1 MKRAGV
7 SKLIAGAAIA
17 FIGVA
22 NANTL
27 PASASTVLTVAY
39 PSVCAFDSG
48 PLATEWWN
56 QVKTDFTNEYPNVT
70 VQYMPIPGSYQDFV
84 NTLSSLYR
92 SSSTAP
98 DVAEMPSADLGVWS
112 SSGYMLSMNTYL
124 KTSSWF
130 HDFPKVIQGEG
141 EFGGNIY
148 AVSAGENDS
157 GLMYN
162 KALFKEAGIPVPWK
176 PATWQDVI
184 TAAAR
189 IKRTVPSVT
198 PLWLNAGTGSG
209 TNGLLQGINDFI
221 VGSTTPTIQTK
232 SGQLVINSPGI
243 RAALGFYH
251 QVYADGLGAS
261 RSALFSPTAVTSPLS
276 LFRDGRLA
284 IAVAPNSYGNNWTK
298 FVSAPYW
305 PRAGKTIGVARLPN
319 ESGAGY
325 ASTLSGWDLAI
336 SSQTSVPQTAY
347 DFINVAQGS
356 TNMIDAANWAG
367 WVPPVQSDWN
377 LPRYTNFASPY
388 NADFAKTLPYAT
400 ETPTS
405 ADYPIWAQGMG
416 EATGDFVENPRT
428 TVAEALRTFESYMT
442 HQLGPSAVATLS

>member
-1 MKRAGV
+1 MKHAWL
-7 SKLIAGAAIA
+7 SKLIAGAAIG

-22 NANTL
+22 NASTL
-27 PASASTVLTVAY
+27 PAGASPVLTVAY

-70 VQYMPIPGSYQDFV
+70 VQYIPIPGSYPDYV
-84 NTLSSLYR
+84 DKLSSLYR
-92 SSSTAP
+92 SPSTAP

-112 SSGYMLSMNTYL
+112 SSGYLLPMNTYL

-141 EFGGNIY
+141 EFDGNIY

-162 KALFKEAGIPVPWK
+162 KVLFKKAGIPVPWK
-176 PATWQDVI
+176 PMTWQDVI
-184 TAAAR
+184 TAAVRVQRAA
-189 IKRTVPSVT
+189 PSVM

-209 TNGLLQGINDFI
+209 ADGLLQGINDFI
-221 VGSTTPTIQTK
+221 DGSSTPTIQTK
-232 SGQLVINSPGI
+232 NGQLVIDSAGI
-243 RAALGFYH
+243 RAALDFYH

-261 RSALFSPTAVTSPLS
+261 KSAILSPNALIDPLS
-276 LFRDGRLA
+276 LFRSGRLA
-284 IAVAPNSYGNNWTK
+284 IAVAPNSYGNSWTK
-298 FVSAPYW
+298 FISAPYW
-305 PRAGKTIGVARLPN
+305 PAAGKTIGVARLPN
-319 ESGAGY
+319 ESGTGF

-336 SSQTSVPQTAY
+336 SSETSAPQTAY

-367 WVPPVQSDWN
+367 WVPPVQSDWS
-377 LPRYTNFASPY
+377 LPRYKNFAPFF
-388 NADFAKTLPYAT
+388 NADFAKALSYGT
-400 ETPTS
+400 ETPPS
-405 ADYPIWAQGMG
+405 ANYPIWAEGMS

-428 TVAEALRTFESYMT
+428 TVAQALRGFEAYMT
-442 HQLGPSAVATLS
+442 HQLGASGVASLS